1 MRMSRTTAE
10 IGGRARPARDG
21 EGRFRVPGARWLE
34 ARIDRRP
41 AWFFLSPAVATLLLL
56 SIFPF
61 VYSLWLSFHQ
71 WNLSDRAAAWS
82 FVGLGN
88 YARILLSDPYFW
100 PAARVTVAFLLV
112 TIALEFLLG
121 LGIAVLVSQESR
133 ALGAIQTIV
142 VLPMMITPVVV
153 GLIWRFMYNP
163 DRGVINELLGI
174 VGIQGP
180 AWLGDAATGFWAVVV
195 ADVWEWTPFM
205 ALILLAAMQS
215 LPREPLE
222 AAVVDG
228 ASRWQAFRSI
238 VLPLLR
244 PAIAVALLLRGID
257 AFKTFDLIY
266 VMTQGGPGTSTQV
279 LSLYTYKW
287 GFKFFEM
294 GYAAAL
300 AYVMLLAVDVAA
312 TFGVRAMGRPSGE

>member
-1 MRMSRTTAE
+1 MGHVITDV
-10 IGGRARPARDG
+10 GGADEPNLRERAARDTS
-21 EGRFRVPGARWLE
+21 VTSWL
-34 ARIDRRP
+34 RRQIDTRP
-41 AWFFLSPAVATLLLL
+41 AWFFLSPAILTLLVL

-61 VYSLWLSFHQ
+61 AYSFWLSFHR
-71 WNLSDRAAAWS
+71 WNLSDRTAGWS

-88 YARILLSDPYFW
+88 YARILTADPYFW
-100 PAARVTVAFLLV
+100 GAARVTLAFLLAAI
-112 TIALEFLLG
+112 TLEFLLG
-121 LGIAVLVSQESR
+121 LGIATLVSQESR
-133 ALGAIQTIV
+133 ALGAIQTVV

-163 DRGVINELLGI
+163 DHGVINDVLGMAG
-174 VGIQGP
+174 VRGP
-180 AWLGDAATGFWAVVV
+180 AWLGDASTGFWAVVV

-205 ALILLAAMQS
+205 ALIMLAAMQS

-228 ASRWQAFRSI
+228 ASRAQAFRSV

-244 PAIAVALLLRGID
+244 PAIGVALLLRGID
-257 AFKTFDLIY
+257 AFKTFDLVY

-294 GYAAAL
+294 GYAAAM
-300 AYVMLLAVDVAA
+300 AYLMVVVVDVAA
-312 TFGVRAMGRPSGE
+312 TLGLRALGRRA

>member
-1 MRMSRTTAE
+1 MSHPMTDAGDASD
-10 IGGRARPARDG
+10 IGRRD
-21 EGRFRVPGARWLE
+21 RVVSGLPGTRWL
-34 ARIDRRP
+34 RRQIDTRP
-41 AWFFLSPAVATLLLL
+41 AWFFLSPAIVVLLLL

-61 VYSLWLSFHQ
+61 IYSFWLSFHQ
-71 WNLSDRAAAWS
+71 WNLSDRTAGWT
-82 FVGLGN
+82 FVGFGN
-88 YARILLSDPYFW
+88 YVRILTGDPYFW
-100 PAARVTVAFLLV
+100 SAARVTLAFLLV
-112 TIALEFLLG
+112 TITLEFLLG
-121 LGIAVLVSQESR
+121 LGIATVVSQESR

-163 DRGVINELLGI
+163 DHGIINYVLGK
-174 VGIQGP
+174 VGIAGP
-180 AWLGDAATGFWAVVV
+180 AWLGDARTGFWAVVV

-228 ASRWQAFRSI
+228 ASRWQAYRSI

-244 PAIAVALLLRGID
+244 PAIGVALLLRGID

-266 VMTQGGPGTSTQV
+266 VLTQGGPGTSTQV

-287 GFKFFEM
+287 GFKFFEL

-300 AYVMLLAVDVAA
+300 AYLMVLAVDLAA
-312 TFGVRAMGRPSGE
+312 TFGLRALERRT